1 MVQSRIFRGTL
12 CGLILLIAAAG
23 AALAQTTSVSGQI
36 TDPNGNAIKGATI
49 TVTNTLTG
57 SVRTATSSG
66 EGTYSF
72 AQMAPGMYRVRA
84 EAQGFKSMV
93 LEDVQVLVSTPLT
106 LNIPFTDV
114 GAVSDAVTVTGGE
127 TAINTTDATLGNS
140 FNSVQVKDLPL
151 NARNVVGLLSLQPG
165 VTPAGYVN
173 GGRSDQANVTL
184 DGVDVNE
191 QQTGE
196 AFFSVLRTTPDSLQE
211 FRVVTTNPNAD
222 QGRSSGAQISLITKS
237 GSNDFHG
244 SVYEYHRNTATSAN
258 NWFNNK
264 AGVPREALI
273 RNNFGGAIG
282 GPIVKDR
289 FFFFFNYEGFR
300 ESRGA
305 TAVREVPLQGVLG
318 SGNVRYIAADQA
330 AANTTPCPTPTN
342 AGRRCVTLTS
352 AQINAAYIAANGVS
366 PGINPAATAAL
377 GAAAGKY
384 VANDTT
390 TGDGLNTGGFR
401 FNASTPSSFD
411 TYITKLDF
419 NLTEKQTLFVRAN
432 YQNDTV
438 VRTRWLP
445 DTFAPTTWVHPKG
458 IAGGHTW
465 TASNALVNN
474 FRYGFTRDAFTS
486 GGDSAENSVNFRFIF
501 QPLAF
506 SRSLERVTP
515 VHNIIDDLSYTRG
528 NHAMQFGTNIRLVT
542 NARTSFAAAYDNA
555 ITNPSFYDFSGD
567 VVINDE
573 ENLTPIFS
581 NVATGSRIDLR
592 DALTAIIGRY
602 SQYGTNINYDASG
615 KLIPSGEGIERKFK
629 TQEYEFYGQDSWRVN
644 PNFTLTY
651 GLRWSTSTPVYEANG
666 IQVKPTVSLGDFF
679 EQRAAGANRGQPYT
693 QSLVVD
699 LAGKANDREGYYDQ
713 DWNNLAPSVAFAW
726 SPNPANGFLK
736 KAFGSG
742 GRSTLRGGFRMT
754 HDRIGSALAV
764 AFDLNSSLGFTSV
777 EHDQCQH
784 V

>member
-1 MVQSRIFRGTL
+1 M

-23 AALAQTTSVSGQI
+23 AALAQTTSMSGQI

-57 SVRTATSSG
+57 SVRTTTSSG

-222 QGRSSGAQISLITKS
+222 QGRSSGAQISLMTKS

-244 SVYEYHRNTATSAN
+244 SLYEYHRNTATSAN

-318 SGNVRYIAADQA
+318 SGNVRYVAADQA

-352 AQINAAYIAANGVS
+352 AQINAAYTCG
-366 PGINPAATAAL
+366 
-377 GAAAGKY
+377 
-384 VANDTT
+384 
-390 TGDGLNTGGFR
+390 
-401 FNASTPSSFD
+401 
-411 TYITKLDF
+411 
-419 NLTEKQTLFVRAN
+419 
-432 YQNDTV
+432 
-438 VRTRWLP
+438 
-445 DTFAPTTWVHPKG
+445 
-458 IAGGHTW
+458 
-465 TASNALVNN
+465 
-474 FRYGFTRDAFTS
+474 
-486 GGDSAENSVNFRFIF
+486 
-501 QPLAF
+501 
-506 SRSLERVTP
+506 
-515 VHNIIDDLSYTRG
+515 
-528 NHAMQFGTNIRLVT
+528 
-542 NARTSFAAAYDNA
+542 
-555 ITNPSFYDFSGD
+555 
-567 VVINDE
+567 
-573 ENLTPIFS
+573 
-581 NVATGSRIDLR
+581 
-592 DALTAIIGRY
+592 
-602 SQYGTNINYDASG
+602 
-615 KLIPSGEGIERKFK
+615 
-629 TQEYEFYGQDSWRVN
+629 
-644 PNFTLTY
+644 
-651 GLRWSTSTPVYEANG
+651 
-666 IQVKPTVSLGDFF
+666 
-679 EQRAAGANRGQPYT
+679 
-693 QSLVVD
+693 
-699 LAGKANDREGYYDQ
+699 
-713 DWNNLAPSVAFAW
+713 
-726 SPNPANGFLK
+726 
-736 KAFGSG
+736 
-742 GRSTLRGGFRMT
+742 
-754 HDRIGSALAV
+754 
-764 AFDLNSSLGFTSV
+764 
-777 EHDQCQH
+777 
-784 V
+784 